1 MCPLRWLAHPFVT
14 LRTSLLALSIVSAL
28 PVLLNAQSPDGRRQ
42 LSALRDSVFQ
52 IAMASD
58 ASILARAE
66 QASLGRDK
74 SDALLLM
81 QAGLAQLRLGQ
92 LSPDRAPL
100 DRAQALFDEAVYRA
114 PDDWPWPWYG
124 LALADLALDSA
135 GVVVKPSMHSGA
147 GMYYRRAGIRA
158 LTRSLEADSSFAPAA
173 ALLASLIIPEADQD
187 LDGDVQR
194 AIRRAATQPGATAAQ
209 LALGRIQRNLGHPDS
224 SLQAFRL
231 YVANGGDSAV
241 GLLESARMLNA
252 LDSVTAASSTYFAGA
267 TAANDSVGLT
277 AYRTDIAWVASDA
290 EIAAFDS
297 LPPDSIQP
305 WLQRFWAKRDARELR
320 APGERLAEH
329 FRRWRYVYQK
339 FQVVGRRE
347 GAAFASPDPRFGCS
361 ADGGVP
367 AVLTDATAGQLAA
380 SSHGHRIVDDRGIIY
395 MRHGAPD
402 QLAFHGPCLAWA
414 FQTTTGRLILQ
425 FGPSTLLGVQA
436 PTTLVEM
443 FPLSDTL
450 YGAMMGLDASYAV
463 IAGELRENEMNEHW
477 RKLGQRMTASGGT
490 MGSVTSASSNI
501 ISRIAV
507 EHMRRERQQ
516 DMRIG
521 LTTDGFPPHFKHQL
535 SPQAQFYAVG
545 SPGRVLVVFALAGD
559 EIQGQALPD
568 GGTGYPVMLRL
579 IATNAQGQVMRVDT
593 TRRFRSAKA
602 LRKGDYLFGL
612 EELRLAPGTW
622 DVRLLV
628 SEPGTGVGGAIGR
641 IGVTVPGS
649 TALALSDLV
658 LGREGSG
665 LRWQSPAGTV
675 SLNPLDSYPRQGTA
689 ELYYELSGATP
700 GATYRTDI
708 EVKGING
715 DAKGT
720 VHLTFNEPGRTSLVR
735 ARRSIGLDKLE
746 TGQYRI
752 TVTVTEQGTG
762 RTAVQTRLLNVA
774 E

>member
-14 LRTSLLALSIVSAL
+14 LRTSLLVLSIVSLRSVPSQAQAPAARL
-28 PVLLNAQSPDGRRQ
+28 RLN
-42 LSALRDSVFQ
+42 ALRDSLTQ
-52 IAMASD
+52 IATIAQAGD
-58 ASILARAE
+58 LATTEDGALRH
-66 QASLGRDK
+66 DN

-100 DRAQALFDEAVYRA
+100 DQAQALFDEAIYRA

-158 LTRSLEADSSFAPAA
+158 LTRSLEGDPGFAPAA

-194 AIRRAATQPGATAAQ
+194 AIRRAATQPGATAAP
-209 LALGRIQRNLGHPDS
+209 LALGRIQRNLGHADS
-224 SLQAFRL
+224 SLHAFRT
-231 YVANGGDSAV
+231 YIRNGGDTAL

-252 LDSVTAASSTYFAGA
+252 LDSVTAASSAYFAGA
-267 TAANDSVGLT
+267 TAASDSAGLT

-297 LPPDSIQP
+297 LPHDSIQP

-329 FRRWRYVYQK
+329 FRRWRYVYQN
-339 FQVVGRRE
+339 FQVVGRKE
-347 GAAFASPDPRFGCS
+347 GATFASADPRFGCG

-367 AVLTDATAGQLAA
+367 SALADATAGQLAA

-402 QLAFHGPCLAWA
+402 QVAFHGPCLAWA

-463 IAGELRENEMNEHW
+463 IAGEIRENQTNEHW
-477 RKLGQRMTASGGT
+477 RKLGQRMTVSGGT
-490 MGSVTSASSNI
+490 MGSATSASWNI
-501 ISRIAV
+501 ISRLAI

-521 LTTDGFPPHFKHQL
+521 LSTDGFPPHFKHQL
-535 SPQAQFYAVG
+535 TPQAQFYAVG
-545 SPGRVLVVFALAGD
+545 SPGQVLAVFALQGD
-559 EIQGQALPD
+559 KLKGQPLPD

-579 IATNAQGQVMRVDT
+579 IATNAQGQVTRVDT

-602 LRKGDYLFGL
+602 LEKGEYLFGL
-612 EELRLAPGTW
+612 EELRLTPGTW

-628 SEPGTGVGGAIGR
+628 SESGTDVGGAIGR

-700 GATYRTDI
+700 GATYKTDI

-720 VHLTFNEPGRTSLVR
+720 VHLTFNEQGRTSLVR

-762 RTAVQTRLLNVA
+762 RTAVQTRLLNVVR
-774 E
+774 